1 MTELRKQRAK
11 DFDSHMFV
19 AGLQRQLKPPF
30 PAVLDENLHSN
41 LILDY
46 VNKLRL
52 IRNDETS
59 QEIKLELN
67 INGFEDYLE
76 THFFDEEK
84 SRKLTKRLIK
94 DFVNTLATYPKLFN
108 KKTSLE
114 KNIFEIIRRLLAHH
128 WNVSDYDG
136 CKEVLDL
143 AKNIPVHDKKQLEN
157 FIAKM
162 TKTIHIKIK
171 LSDIEAIHDDRR
183 RNQKT
188 RDLLHFI
195 ISKDVYW
202 DGNGLSR
209 KEKELYRILL
219 TEISNDDAINDA
231 LVKNYDQIT
240 HPAKKYKS
248 EIIEGNSW
256 IFYLPFEFYNL
267 NLTKIYDHLQRSGL
281 NEKKSKDKSLGL
293 LYKYSY
299 YLSWLILSELCT
311 Q

>member
-1 MTELRKQRAK
+1 M
-11 DFDSHMFV
+11 
-19 AGLQRQLKPPF
+19 G
-30 PAVLDENLHSN
+30 
-41 LILDY
+41 
-46 VNKLRL
+46 
-52 IRNDETS
+52 
-59 QEIKLELN
+59 N

-76 THFFDEEK
+76 SHFFDEEK

-114 KNIFEIIRRLLAHH
+114 RNIFDIIRRLLANH

-171 LSDIEAIHDDRR
+171 LSDIEAIHDERR
-183 RNQKT
+183 RKQKI
-188 RDLLHFI
+188 RDLLHFG

-219 TEISNDDAINDA
+219 TEISDDDDINEV

-248 EIIEGNSW
+248 EIIEGHSW
-256 IFYLPFEFYNL
+256 NFYLPFEFYNL
-267 NLTKIYDHLQRSGL
+267 NLTKIYDHIQRNGL
-281 NEKKSKDKSLGL
+281 NEKKGKEKSTLTPTRLYHQIVEDNPEWKDK
-293 LYKYSY
+293 
-299 YLSWLILSELCT
+299 LSEGWELWKEKNNHDNKNKNSET
-311 Q
+311 KKPSVRETKMAEFRNANKQ